1 MRRRH
6 PTRILLRALF
16 VPLLALA
23 ALASGTGDRGKFY
36 IVGMGTA
43 PDLVTLRAVE
53 AIRAADVIVL
63 HDEQG
68 VDDWKPL
75 IGAKE
80 VWILP
85 RYRFI
90 YLGVKPEDLAE
101 PKARALAEENDKARG
116 DMIAKIRGALDAG
129 RTVAVLESGDPTM
142 YGVTWYLEVLPADT
156 PSEIIP
162 GVGAL
167 QAAAAAVKANLP
179 YGWDT
184 SAVVMTMADWKGR
197 SDANKKL
204 MAAGSTMAF
213 YTMHLDYDKLF
224 AQLRRYYPADTPV
237 AVVSYAGDR
246 ERQRVRRSTVG
257 RFFRDIRPADLP
269 ADAHMLLV
277 GQFLTAGQA
286 RKDGLESGR
295 AFIESMRFPNRAPEK
310 R

>member
-1 MRRRH
+1 MNRH
-6 PTRILLRALF
+6 HPARPIIGALF
-16 VPLLALA
+16 IPVLALA
-23 ALASGTGDRGKFY
+23 TLAFGTEDRGKLY

-43 PDLVTLRAVE
+43 PDLITLRAME
-53 AIRAADVIVL
+53 AVRSADVIVL

-68 VDDWKPL
+68 NEDWKPL

-90 YLGVKPEDLAE
+90 YLGVKPEALAE
-101 PKARALAEENDKARG
+101 AEGRALAEENDKARG
-116 DMIAKIRGALDAG
+116 DMIAKIRGALEAG

-142 YGVTWYLEVLPADT
+142 YGVTWYLEALPPDT

-184 SAVVMTMADWKGR
+184 SAVVMTMADWEGR
-197 SDANKKL
+197 SDVNKKL

-213 YTMHLDYDKLF
+213 YTMHLDYGKLF
-224 AQLRRYYPADTPV
+224 AQLRRFYPADTPV
-237 AVVSYAGDR
+237 AVVSFAGDR
-246 ERQRVRRSTVG
+246 EKQKVQRSTVG
-257 RFFRDIRPADLP
+257 RFFQDIRPADLP

-277 GQFLTAGQA
+277 GKFLTAGQA

-295 AFIESMRFPNRAPEK
+295 AFIESMRYPNRVPK
-310 R
+310 KD

>member
-1 MRRRH
+1 MSRHHRRRALGGG
-6 PTRILLRALF
+6 LLF
-16 VPLLALA
+16 PLLALA

-43 PDLVTLRAVE
+43 PDLITLRALE
-53 AIRAADVIVL
+53 AVRAADVIVL

-68 VDDWKPL
+68 YDDWKPL

-80 VWILP
+80 VWVLP

-90 YLGVKPEDLAE
+90 YLGVKPEALAE
-101 PKARALAEENDKARG
+101 AEGRALAEENARARG

-162 GVGAL
+162 GIGAL
-167 QAAAAAVKANLP
+167 QAAAAAVKVNLP

-184 SAVVMTMADWKGR
+184 SAVVMTMADWEGR

-224 AQLRRYYPADTPV
+224 ARLRRHYPASTPV

-246 ERQRVRRSTVG
+246 ERQKVQHSTIG
-257 RFFRDIRPADLP
+257 RFFQDIRPADLP

-277 GQFLTAGQA
+277 GKFLTAGQA

-295 AFIESMRFPNRAPEK
+295 AFIESMRFPNRVPAK

>member
-1 MRRRH
+1 MNRRH
-6 PTRILLRALF
+6 PARFLIGALIIP
-16 VPLLALA
+16 VLALA
-23 ALASGTGDRGKFY
+23 ATASGPGARGKFL

-43 PDLVTLRAVE
+43 PDLITLRAVE
-53 AIRAADVIVL
+53 AVRGADIIVL

-68 VDDWKPL
+68 KEDWKPL
-75 IGAKE
+75 IGTKE

-101 PKARALAEENDKARG
+101 PKARALAEENDRARA
-116 DMIAKIRGALDAG
+116 DMIARIRGALEAG
-129 RTVAVLESGDPTM
+129 RTVAVLEGGDPLM

-184 SAVVMTMADWKGR
+184 SAVVMTMADWEGR
-197 SDANKKL
+197 ADANEKL

-224 AQLRRYYPADTPV
+224 AQLRRHYPADTPV

-246 ERQRVRRSTVG
+246 EKQTVQRSTIG
-257 RFFRDIRPADLP
+257 RFFQDVRVAGLP

-277 GQFLTAGQA
+277 GKFLTAGQA

-295 AFIESMRFPNRAPEK
+295 AFIESMRFPNRVPNK
-310 R
+310 D

>member
-1 MRRRH
+1 MKSNRPARF
-6 PTRILLRALF
+6 IFGAVLSLA
-16 VPLLALA
+16 VALA
-23 ALASGTGDRGKFY
+23 AAASGSEVKGKFL

-43 PDLVTLRAVE
+43 PDLITLRAVE
-53 AIRAADVIVL
+53 AVRGADIIIL

-68 VDDWKPL
+68 LEDWKSL
-75 IGAKE
+75 IGAKDA
-80 VWILP
+80 WILP

-90 YLGVKPEDLAE
+90 YLGVKPEALAD
-101 PKARALAEENDKARG
+101 PKARALAEENAKARE
-116 DMIAKIRGALDAG
+116 DMVARIRGALDKG
-129 RTVAVLESGDPTM
+129 RTVAVLEGGDPMM
-142 YGVTWYLEVLPADT
+142 YGVTWYLEALPADT

-184 SAVVMTMADWKGR
+184 SAVIMTMADWEGR
-197 SDANKKL
+197 ADVNEKL
-204 MAAGSTMAF
+204 MAAGSTLAF
-213 YTMHLDYDKLF
+213 YTMHLDYEKLF
-224 AQLRRYYPADTPV
+224 EQLRRHYPAETPV

-246 ERQRVRRSTVG
+246 EKERVQKSTVG
-257 RFFRDIRPADLP
+257 RFSQDIRVADLP

-277 GQFLTAGQA
+277 GKFLTAGQA

-295 AFIESMRFPNRAPEK
+295 AFIESMRFQDRVPAK